1 MQVTRQDMVQILAG
15 IRGATIISMIARTD
29 VTLVGGKSCPLAGLQ
44 KVSRVNGM
52 INWNYTNA
60 VNNQRGRECE
70 DGETPETFVAHARQW
85 GKRLHEAISEKK
97 TRLLPFVANKQ
108 WTGSDKLSIEELLT
122 IDIENLYLEFKVEK
136 SFEHT
141 YYLNGVEIPEE
152 QVKPHLRPSGPSRQ
166 GVENEIIL
174 RDYKMT
180 SLQQITLDK
189 MVYDL
194 I

>member
-1 MQVTRQDMVQILAG
+1 MQVTRQDMVKILAG
-15 IRGATIISMIARTD
+15 VRGATIISMIARTD
-29 VTLVGGKSCPLAGLQ
+29 VTLVGGKKCPLAGLQ
-44 KVSRVNGM
+44 KVSRLNGM

-85 GKRLHEAISEKK
+85 GKRLHEILGEDK
-97 TRLLPFVANKQ
+97 TRLLPFVANKE
-108 WTGSDKLSIEELLT
+108 WTGSEEVSIEQLLSI
-122 IDIENLYLEFKVEK
+122 DVENLYLEFKLEK

-141 YYLNGVEIPEE
+141 YYLNGVEVPEE

-174 RDYKMT
+174 RDYKMI
-180 SLQQITLDK
+180 SLQQIK
-189 MVYDL
+189 MNSIVYDL